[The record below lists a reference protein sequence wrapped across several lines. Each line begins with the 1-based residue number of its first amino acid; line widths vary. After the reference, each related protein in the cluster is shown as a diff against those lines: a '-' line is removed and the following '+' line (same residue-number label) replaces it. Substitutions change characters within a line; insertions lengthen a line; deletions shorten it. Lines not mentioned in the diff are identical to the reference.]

1 MSGMGSVLQL
11 TNPTVVAAFRAA
23 LLRQG
28 IAAEAL
34 TAHGGLLS
42 VWQLAPGAA
51 GWKRAQVINV
61 AIPYGSSG

>member
-28 IAAEAL
+28 IVALLVFFLLALLWVSAAQQIL
-34 TAHGGLLS
+34 GTL
-42 VWQLAPGAA
+42 
-51 GWKRAQVINV
+51 
-61 AIPYGSSG
+61 